1 MGKLLD
7 ADRSQNL
14 MFPPSP
20 EDWVPANHP
29 VRLISMLIDRA
40 IEQGKLPRDVA
51 KSVDGRPQYAPSLL
65 LKIWVYSYVLR
76 FRSSRRVEWA
86 CNNVL
91 PMRWLCGGLFPDHNT
106 LSRFWH
112 LHRAQ
117 VAEFFHATTQL
128 ALDLDMIGMVLHG
141 VDGTKLQASGSTTH
155 AMTREQAEA
164 LLKRTAKVIAEL
176 EAEIAKE
183 SDEPGVDARLTEL
196 LRDRKNLS
204 EAIDA
209 ALSNWPDA
217 DRKVTL
223 AEMDARMLKGVGMG
237 YNAQAVVDAKAG
249 IIVAHD
255 VVTDA
260 NDQHQLVPMLD
271 KVKDELGRVAELTVA
286 DGGYNTTQALGEA
299 AAREYEV
306 VVNRSADEK
315 KGEKNEYHASHFMHD
330 AQRDLVICPQGKA
343 LEFKREAHRSQQKF
357 KVRVYQNAAACAECP
372 VRASCS
378 GDSRGRGRTIE
389 ISEHHQAIIANRN
402 KRSDPEIKKK
412 LKSRFAFGERP
423 FAAIKD
429 QLGFRR
435 FRLRGR
441 PGAAL
446 EWSFMSGVYNLQ
458 RIAAWILSNQPSYA
472 T

>member
-1 MGKLLD
+1 MGKMLD
-7 ADRSQNL
+7 ADRSQSL

-20 EDWVPANHP
+20 EDLVPATHP
-29 VRLISMLIDRA
+29 VRLISQLIDRA
-40 IEQGKLPRDVA
+40 IAKGKLPRDVV
-51 KSVDGRPQYAPSLL
+51 KTVDGRPQYAPSLL
-65 LKIWVYSYVLR
+65 LKIWVYAYVLR

-112 LHRAQ
+112 RHREQ
-117 VAEFFHATTQL
+117 IGEFFRATTSL
-128 ALDLDMIGMVLHG
+128 ALDLEMIGMVLHG

-155 AMTREQAEA
+155 AMSREQAEA
-164 LLKRTAKVIAEL
+164 LLKRTEKVIAEL
-176 EAEIAKE
+176 EAAIAKE
-183 SDEPGVDARLTEL
+183 SDEPGDDARLSL
-196 LRDRKNLS
+196 LLHDRKNLE
-204 EAIDA
+204 EAIEA
-209 ALSNWPDA
+209 ALSTWPEP

-223 AEMDARMLKGVGMG
+223 SEPDARMLIGVGIG

-255 VVTDA
+255 LVTDA

-271 KVKDELGRVAELTVA
+271 KVKEEFGHVAELTVA
-286 DGGYNTTQALGEA
+286 DGGYNTAQTLGEA

-315 KGEKNEYHASHFMHD
+315 KGEKNEYHASHFTHD
-330 AQRDLVICPQGKA
+330 AQRDLVICPQGKE
-343 LEFKREAHRSQQKF
+343 LEFKREARRKQGF

-372 VRASCS
+372 VRNSCS
-378 GDSRGRGRTIE
+378 GDRRGRGRTIE
-389 ISEHHQAIIANRN
+389 ISEHHQAITMNRT
-402 KRSDPEIKKK
+402 KRSDPEIGKK

-423 FAAIKD
+423 FAAIKEH
-429 QLGFRR
+429 LGFRR
-435 FRLRGR
+435 FRLRGQ
-441 PGAAL
+441 GAAAL
-446 EWSFMSGVYNLQ
+446 EWAFVAGVYNLQ
-458 RIAAWILSNQPSYA
+458 RIAASISSNRHAFA